1 MDDMLQ
7 EQLMEAYD
15 KQEKKVI
22 HAHSLTHSF
31 TRLYSSSQSQEVSD
45 RISTHYKELLEE
57 REALIVHLSEK
68 EQNLRNVLQEK
79 TQTEQELRKEK
90 QELLNVSN
98 NEEVWLEGIIFC
110 LPFESLPDVAM
121 ATVSLL

>member
-1 MDDMLQ
+1 M
-7 EQLMEAYD
+7 
-15 KQEKKVI
+15 
-22 HAHSLTHSF
+22 
-31 TRLYSSSQSQEVSD
+31 SD

>member
-1 MDDMLQ
+1 M
-7 EQLMEAYD
+7 
-15 KQEKKVI
+15 
-22 HAHSLTHSF
+22 
-31 TRLYSSSQSQEVSD
+31 SD

-68 EQNLRNVLQEK
+68 ERNLRNVLQEK

-98 NEEVWLEGIIFC
+98 NEGVLLEGIVFC
-110 LPFESLPDVAM
+110 LPFEPLPDVAM

>member
-1 MDDMLQ
+1 M
-7 EQLMEAYD
+7 
-15 KQEKKVI
+15 
-22 HAHSLTHSF
+22 
-31 TRLYSSSQSQEVSD
+31 SD

-98 NEEVWLEGIIFC
+98 NEGVWLEGIVFC